1 MALRATPTIAIC
13 LVAAL
18 ATGIALARPDDA
30 DSTADSRYESS
41 GASGDGESSGES
53 LDLSYGDTPAYGES
67 TDDAAGDD
75 SATDDGAGGTAAI
88 TIADFDF
95 SGQTEVEPGTVIE
108 VTNVDSAPHTLT
120 SVDDLFGTDRL
131 GQNAAATITAPDG
144 VGTYEFFCEVHPS
157 MRGELVVS

>member
-13 LVAAL
+13 LVAGV

-30 DSTADSRYESS
+30 ASTADSRYESGAASTDS
-41 GASGDGESSGES
+41 GGEN

-67 TDDAAGDD
+67 TDDLATTDEA
-75 SATDDGAGGTAAI
+75 ATDDAAGGTAAI

-95 SGQTEVEPGTVIE
+95 SGQTEVAPGTAIE
-108 VTNVDSAPHTLT
+108 VTNLDGAPHTLT
-120 SVDDLFGTDRL
+120 SVDELFGTDRL

-144 VGTYEFFCEVHPS
+144 PGTYEFFCEIHPS